1 MCALVHVC
9 VCTLKKVDGIFLNTR
24 ENNQKRVG
32 GRMLQ
37 MAMLLCMGML
47 TVGHRK
53 VSQLGEVTISFLCG
67 ANGRQKDQQTDGQTD

>member
-1 MCALVHVC
+1 
-9 VCTLKKVDGIFLNTR
+9 
-24 ENNQKRVG
+24 
-32 GRMLQ
+32 MLQ

-67 ANGRQKDQQTDGQTD
+67 ANGRQKDQQTDGQTDWLTDRAPVHDRFKARGTAASRLCSPAPPLP